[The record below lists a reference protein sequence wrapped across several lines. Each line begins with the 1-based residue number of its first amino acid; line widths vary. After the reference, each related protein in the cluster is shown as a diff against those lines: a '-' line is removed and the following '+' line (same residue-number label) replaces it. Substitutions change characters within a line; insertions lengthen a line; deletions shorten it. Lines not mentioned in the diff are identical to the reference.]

1 MEQKK
6 SRLLRL
12 TLMGGQARV
21 FICDTTEMAQQAR
34 DIHNA
39 SNTCSAAM
47 GRMLAAT
54 AIMGANLKSEGDRI
68 TATINGGGPAGPI
81 CAIAGPDGTV
91 KVTIEH
97 PEVELPLKENG
108 KLNVG
113 GALGKD
119 GQLTVMRSFGF
130 GEPYVGRVALVSGE
144 IAEDF
149 AMYYLE
155 SEQTP
160 SLCALG
166 TLVGEN
172 IIASGGILIQ
182 AMPDC
187 SEELLDAL
195 EIRAELF
202 SSISQLL
209 SEMTLEEI
217 VATARERGLDAVC
230 ITDHDSMGLK
240 ETAERYSRETGFP
253 IFVGVEYFSLWGDIT
268 AFGIDR
274 FPDKRIPAQ
283 DFVDQ
288 VNAAGGFCVACH
300 PFRNNNRGFEDHLW
314 EIQGL
319 HGVEVLNGSTDME
332 ANRKALSI
340 CKARNMQMVG
350 ASDAHWTSQ
359 LGKYATMV
367 PGEPKDL
374 EEFVAA
380 LHKGGLKP
388 AIYEEGK
395 GYRIV
400 DTF

>member
-6 SRLLRL
+6 SRMLRL

-166 TLVGEN
+166 TLVGER
-172 IIASGGILIQ
+172 IISSGGILIQ

-217 VATARERGLDAVC
+217 VEGCFRGLN
-230 ITDHDSMGLK
+230 
-240 ETAERYSRETGFP
+240 P
-253 IFVGVEYFSLWGDIT
+253 
-268 AFGIDR
+268 
-274 FPDKRIPAQ
+274 
-283 DFVDQ
+283 
-288 VNAAGGFCVACH
+288 
-300 PFRNNNRGFEDHLW
+300 
-314 EIQGL
+314 EI
-319 HGVEVLNGSTDME
+319 
-332 ANRKALSI
+332 
-340 CKARNMQMVG
+340 
-350 ASDAHWTSQ
+350 
-359 LGKYATMV
+359 
-367 PGEPKDL
+367 L
-374 EEFVAA
+374 EEMP
-380 LHKGGLKP
+380 LHLLRLLDPLAKTETDRAHHRRQTEEKQTEHKQHRLGILKNKLQIDIYGGRAKLRP
-388 AIYEEGK
+388 EQVVIF
-395 GYRIV
+395 R
-400 DTF
+400 